1 MGSLAS
7 EKLVLVASLGS
18 AHLCTQA
25 SDVLAFG
32 LRVGHR
38 DCVRGGLTSL
48 SLSIFSEA
56 ILPDIL

>member
-7 EKLVLVASLGS
+7 EKLAVVASLGS
-18 AHLCTQA
+18 ARPCTQA
-25 SDVLAFG
+25 SEGLVFG

-48 SLSIFSEA
+48 SLLIFSEA
-56 ILPDIL
+56 VLPDIL